1 MAAMAS
7 GPRHR
12 GVLAT
17 LLLPGLAGLVGLG
30 GVGVSGAT
38 ATPVAAQEARDPE
51 QRAQRVTPIVEVVRK
66 VGPTVV
72 NLYADLEVR
81 GGFFGP
87 QEAGSLGSGVI
98 VHPAGLIV
106 TNAHVITGNSTATR
120 IKDVSVSYRAD
131 WADARAPMQKH
142 KASVLGFDR
151 TNDLAL
157 LQLRSPGP
165 FPYAR
170 LGTSVDLMIGE
181 TVVAVGNPLGREGS
195 VTHGIVSATNRRLE
209 SPTGAQFDDLIQTD
223 APLNQGNSGGPLFNI
238 LGELIGINQAIAGD
252 RQFGRAEGQ
261 GLAIPVD
268 RVRELLGKEFN
279 PFDLLHLWL
288 GLDVEDGGD
297 GVTVRQVERDGPAAR
312 AGLTAGDRIVR
323 VGSYDVADR
332 TEFNLSISTL
342 DSTRIPLAYLRE
354 NRRREATIDA
364 VDIDA
369 AIRERFGA
377 TIVAQSG
384 YLLFSR
390 VDPRG
395 AAATVG
401 IADNDAL
408 IEFGGQTV
416 DSVQAVFG
424 QLRRIDRGDD
434 ADIVL
439 YRLRG
444 GRPYRKLEGSIR
456 L

>member
-1 MAAMAS
+1 MHARLFRRLPVLLCAALLGSAA
-7 GPRHR
+7 
-12 GVLAT
+12 AT
-17 LLLPGLAGLVGLG
+17 LPFGPLA
-30 GVGVSGAT
+30 A
-38 ATPVAAQEARDPE
+38 ARAQESRDPE
-51 QRAQRVTPIVEVVRK
+51 QQARRVTPIVEVVRK

-131 WADARAPMQKH
+131 WTDSNAPMQKH
-142 KASVLGFDR
+142 KASVIGFDR

-170 LGTSVDLMIGE
+170 LGTSADLMIGE

-195 VTHGIVSATNRRLE
+195 VTHGIVSATHRKLE
-209 SPTGAQFDDLIQTD
+209 SPTGTEFDDLIQTD

-268 RVRELLGKEFN
+268 RVRDLLGNEFN

-288 GLDVEDGGD
+288 GFDVEDGAG
-297 GVTVRQVERDGPAAR
+297 GISVKRVEREGPAAK
-312 AGLTAGDRIVR
+312 AGLAAGDRIVR

-332 TEFNLSISTL
+332 TAFNLSISSL
-342 DSTRIPLAYLRE
+342 DTTRIPLTYLRDG
-354 NRRREATIDA
+354 RRREATVDAID
-364 VDIDA
+364 VD
-369 AIRERFGA
+369 A
-377 TIVAQSG
+377 TIRDRLGASLVAQSG

-390 VDPRG
+390 VEPRG
-395 AAATVG
+395 AAASVG
-401 IADNDAL
+401 IAENDAL

-416 DSVQAVFG
+416 DTVQAVFAR
-424 QLRRIDRGDD
+424 LRQIDPGDE

>member
-1 MAAMAS
+1 MTAPIQPPARRPPLLRA
-7 GPRHR
+7 PT
-12 GVLAT
+12 VLAA
-17 LLLPGLAGLVGLG
+17 LLASAAG
-30 GVGVSGAT
+30 
-38 ATPVAAQEARDPE
+38 AQESRDPE
-51 QRAQRVTPIVEVVRK
+51 QQARRVTPIVEVVRK

-131 WADARAPMQKH
+131 WADAKAPMQKH

-170 LGTSVDLMIGE
+170 LGTSADLMIGE

-209 SPTGAQFDDLIQTD
+209 SPTGAEFDDLIQTD

-238 LGELIGINQAIAGD
+238 LGELIGITQALAGD

-268 RVRELLGKEFN
+268 RVRELLGNEFN

-288 GLDVEDGGD
+288 GFDVEDGAG
-297 GVTVRQVERDGPAAR
+297 GITVRRVERDGPAAK
-312 AGLTAGDRIVR
+312 AGLAVDDRIVR
-323 VGSYDVADR
+323 VGSYDVGDR
-332 TEFNLSISTL
+332 TAFNLSISSL
-342 DSTRIPLAYLRE
+342 DSTRIPLAYLRDG
-354 NRRREATIDA
+354 RRREATVEAID
-364 VDIDA
+364 VDA
-369 AIRERFGA
+369 TIRDRFGA
-377 TIVAQSG
+377 TLVAQSG

-395 AAATVG
+395 AAATIG
-401 IADNDAL
+401 IAENDAL
-408 IEFGGQTV
+408 IELGGQTV
-416 DSVQAVFG
+416 DSVQAVFAR
-424 QLRRIDRGDD
+424 LRQIDPGDD
-434 ADIVL
+434 ADVVL